1 MDFLER
7 LKERA
12 RREEKRIVFPEAD
25 PRVLAAGKI
34 LIREG
39 LAEPVAVPSD
49 RGAYAAILEQR
60 RRHKGITEEQA
71 VAAVKDDLLCAA
83 LMVTAGDAE
92 GFVGGA
98 VATTAQTVR
107 AALLGIGPAAGRR
120 IVSSFFAMV
129 FPDRR
134 RLLYTDCGVIPNP
147 TAEELAE
154 IAIEGAESARL
165 LLEEEP
171 RVALLSFSTKGSAD
185 HPDIQKVRAATAIVK
200 SLRPDLLVDGE
211 LQADAALVPEVA
223 RVKAPGSPIEGRANV
238 LVFPDLDAGNIAYK
252 ISQRLGGATALGPIL
267 QGLARPG
274 NDLSRGC
281 SETDIVEVA
290 CITAIQA
297 QAVRL
302 P

>member
-1 MDFLER
+1 MDFPER

-12 RREEKRIVFPEAD
+12 RRDPKRIVFPEND
-25 PRVLAAGKI
+25 PRVLAAGDTLLK
-34 LIREG
+34 EG
-39 LAEPVAVPSD
+39 LAEPVVVPQVRD
-49 RGAYAAILEQR
+49 EYAAIYRQR
-60 RRHKGITEEQA
+60 RRHKGITGEQA
-71 VAAVKDDLLCAA
+71 AAAVKDDLLCAA
-83 LMVTAGDAE
+83 LMVTAGDAD

-107 AALLGIGPAAGRR
+107 AALLGIGPAAGRKT
-120 IVSSFFAMV
+120 VSSFFAMV
-129 FPDRR
+129 FPDGRR
-134 RLLYTDCGVIPNP
+134 FLYTDCGVIPNP
-147 TAEELAE
+147 SVEELAE

-185 HPDIQKVRAATAIVK
+185 HPDVQKVQAATELVR
-200 SLRPDLLVDGE
+200 SLRPDLVVDGE
-211 LQADAALVPEVA
+211 LQVDAALVPEVA
-223 RVKAPGSPIEGRANV
+223 QAKAPGSAVEGRANV

-281 SETDIVEVA
+281 SASDIVEVA